1 MNFLAAYTMQGR
13 MQAVIVASVLAM
25 LSLLFSPISILSASA
40 IALVTL
46 RKGQLEGVLVIA
58 GAGIAVA
65 LLSGL
70 LFGGFF
76 FGIAYALGF
85 WLPIWIIAVV
95 LRESGRLGVTF
106 EITLIFG
113 LVVIGTIYFSDLNS
127 AEFWQQSIQ
136 LILQPLIDGSAN
148 NIQSDQIE
156 HWLSVA
162 SEYSIGILVTGTV
175 STLVLA
181 LLVAR
186 WWQANLYNPGG
197 FGKEFLSVESRPLV
211 AYICLG
217 VLLVAILGAGTMC
230 EMARDMSILV
240 FFMYLVIG
248 IAVLHV
254 LVSATKAHR
263 FLLPAFYVIVLL
275 IPHAMLPVALVGF
288 TDTWQN
294 WRRRV
299 IFDGSV

>member
-1 MNFLAAYTMQGR
+1 MNFLAGYTMQGR
-13 MQAVIVASVLAM
+13 MQAVVVASVLAM
-25 LSLLFSPISILSASA
+25 LSLLLSPISILSASA

-76 FGIAYALGF
+76 FGVAYALGF
-85 WLPIWIIAVV
+85 WMPIWIIAIV
-95 LRESGRLGVTF
+95 LRESGRLSVTF
-106 EITLIFG
+106 ELTLIFG
-113 LVVIGTIYFSDLNS
+113 LLVIGAIYLSGSDS
-127 AEFWQQSIQ
+127 AEFWQQSLR
-136 LILQPLIDGSAN
+136 LILQPLLASSAN

-156 HWLSVA
+156 HWLSFA
-162 SEYSIGILVTGTV
+162 SQYSIGILVTGTV
-175 STLVLA
+175 STIILS

-186 WWQANLYNPGG
+186 WWQANLYNPSG
-197 FGKEFLSVESRPLV
+197 FGKEFLSVKSRPLV

-217 VLLVAILGAGTMC
+217 VFLVAILGAGTIC
-230 EMARDMSILV
+230 NMARNMGVLA
-240 FFMYLVIG
+240 FFLYLVVG

-254 LVSATKAHR
+254 LVSATKSRR

-275 IPHAMLPVALVGF
+275 IPHALLPVALVGF
-288 TDTWQN
+288 SDTWQH

-299 IFDGSV
+299 IFDGTT